1 MMEKKPFI
9 HILELAGRTKKNEAL
24 KTYLRAAR
32 NRIRMIKKGY
42 KPVINKGMKTPVR
55 KKYDNPWSENY

>member
-1 MMEKKPFI
+1 
-9 HILELAGRTKKNEAL
+9 
-24 KTYLRAAR
+24 
-32 NRIRMIKKGY
+32 MIKKGY